1 MNKTNEIKRMNHDLK
16 NLLLMKKESFSN
28 NAMKII
34 YGESNNS
41 YMICIYYQNRHIF
54 IGDNKGETFKISFF
68 YWLWSQ
74 IRPNESLK
82 RVQKLT
88 KL

>member
-16 NLLLMKKESFSN
+16 KLLLMKKESFSN

-41 YMICIYYQNRHIF
+41 YMICIYYQNRHYLSEMTKEKPSKLVFF
-54 IGDNKGETFKISFF
+54 IDYEVK
-68 YWLWSQ
+68 
-74 IRPNESLK
+74 
-82 RVQKLT
+82 
-88 KL
+88 